1 VFLAYWCRGFPAE
14 REVSLYQ
21 ITKITEE
28 QSPLTIS
35 DRKPISSEQLQRE
48 FDYHRAEKML
58 RKMLE
63 KELISQEEFNK
74 MMRLNRESFSP
85 MLAQIMPDKP

>member
-1 VFLAYWCRGFPAE
+1 M
-14 REVSLYQ
+14 Q

-28 QSPLTIS
+28 QNPLAVS
-35 DRKPISSEQLQRE
+35 DRKSISHEQLQRE
-48 FDYHRAEKML
+48 FDYHLAEKIL

-74 MMRLNRESFSP
+74 IMRLNRKTFSP
-85 MLAQIMPDKP
+85 ILAQIMPDKP